1 MSPLM
6 RTSRPVSCVA
16 FRCWLNGS
24 AADGFVVRSLATEL
38 GSRLSRHFRGGW
50 PRHTHVRLAIASR
63 RTQRHDD
70 ACAMPYAA
78 AANLQERAYSPGPA
92 WVRGR
97 CGRLCSGRK
106 TLFAYSTGDAS
117 SWIASNDFRG
127 R

>member
-6 RTSRPVSCVA
+6 RTSRPVSYVT

-38 GSRLSRHFRGGW
+38 GSPLSRPFRGGW

-63 RTQRHDD
+63 QTQRHDD
-70 ACAMPYAA
+70 ARAQPYAA
-78 AANLQERAYSPGPA
+78 AANPQERACPPGPA
-92 WVRGR
+92 QVRGR
-97 CGRLCSGRK
+97 CGRLCSGRR

-117 SWIASNDFRG
+117 SWIASNDLRG